1 MCEWGPWDIW
11 PDTCIHIWT
20 SQGHRWTPL
29 STTGL
34 TSRQFWTFLDT
45 TGHHYI
51 LLDTAG
57 YPKTPLEISP
67 METIRHL
74 ETLLNIPVSFSEYAG
89 HLWIPQDTF
98 RVLWILLDTIRHLE
112 TLLNTPVSF
121 YSEYTGWYMLSSSG
135 AALYSATLSPSSW
148 SRLWKW
154 NRSAI
159 ISGLGS

>member
-57 YPKTPLEISP
+57 YPQTPLEISP

-98 RVLWILLDTIRHLE
+98 RVFWILLDTIRHLE

-121 YSEYTGWYMLSSSG
+121 YSEYTGWYKRGIPNNESLLFYFG
-135 AALYSATLSPSSW
+135 HYNGP
-148 SRLWKW
+148 RLQ
-154 NRSAI
+154 
-159 ISGLGS
+159 L